1 MILKERLRF
10 RVPFASPFQNRST
23 PVPGAVIPSG
33 RFDRSASSDR
43 KTHGRGDIV
52 RGWNIG
58 SGRIAAAWCVWAVL
72 GTAVSA
78 ADNGLTVA
86 NPGQGTTYQLAY
98 KFTPGQFARYEVV
111 QKMTVISTYPQ
122 AAETMSN
129 ESTTTKHFRVV
140 AAEADG
146 AAQLEPIIDRVQ
158 MAIVFNGT
166 ERREF
171 DSELNPNPGPEFAA
185 MAGNIGKAQ
194 ARVHM
199 TPNGEMTKVTPLP
212 GAPQALATLA
222 AQNDSKL
229 NFLIPLPKEA
239 VGIGAVWR
247 DRYQTPVVVGQGLT
261 QPVTMQRQF
270 ELTKIEGSLATIA
283 FKTSVITP
291 LENPQIEAQ
300 LLQRKPAGTIE
311 FDLDRGQIVSQTTK
325 AAGVVTNAFG
335 AGTKMEA
342 ALETAE
348 RLIPT
353 TAGVQPAT
361 LKQ

>member
-1 MILKERLRF
+1 M
-10 RVPFASPFQNRST
+10 
-23 PVPGAVIPSG
+23 
-33 RFDRSASSDR
+33 
-43 KTHGRGDIV
+43 RGS
-52 RGWNIG
+52 NIG
-58 SGRIAAAWCVWAVL
+58 SGWLAAWCVGTVFGSAVF
-72 GTAVSA
+72 A
-78 ADNGLTVA
+78 ADNGLTVT
-86 NPGQGTTYQLAY
+86 NPGQGTPHQLAY

-122 AAETMSN
+122 AAETMTN

-140 AAEADG
+140 AADAEG
-146 AAQLEPIIDRVQ
+146 TAQLEPIIDRVQ

-166 ERREF
+166 ERREY
-171 DSELNPNPGPEFAA
+171 DSQVNSEPGPEFAA
-185 MAGNIGKAQ
+185 VAGNIGNAL

-199 TPNGEMTKVTPLP
+199 TTNGEMTKVTPLP
-212 GAPQALATLA
+212 GAPQAFVKMA
-222 AQNDSKL
+222 AENDSKL
-229 NFLIPLPKEA
+229 NFLIPLPKEP
-239 VGIGAVWR
+239 VGLGAVWR
-247 DRYQTPVVVGQGLT
+247 DRYQTFVVVGQGGLQ

-291 LENPQIEAQ
+291 LDNPQIEAQ

-311 FDLDRGQIVSQTTK
+311 FDLDRGLIVSQTTK
-325 AAGVVTNAFG
+325 ADGQVVNAFG
-335 AGTKMEA
+335 ANTRMQA
-342 ALETAE
+342 SLETAE